1 MVALS
6 KHFFA
11 HFEITPFLYQHKL
24 CNRVEYQFLPVL
36 VISMEIYFS
45 YEDQLTNHYHSR
57 KYIFRQYAC
66 TSNHC
71 KIVIWFSFKIGKY
84 CFVKFIF
91 EKVNIVTVHIYLL
104 RFIKK
109 PVITLSHNNTLHES
123 HSLLVK
129 VHYLHM
135 HASANSMMVGC
146 HCVSSCFG
154 ISLICKEINLLI
166 STSVL
171 EHFSIENWKTSTKV
185 ITMAN

>member
-1 MVALS
+1 MAQDMVTLS

-45 YEDQLTNHYHSR
+45 YEDQLTNHYHSS

-84 CFVKFIF
+84 CFVK
-91 EKVNIVTVHIYLL
+91 IYFWKGEYFNRAYL
-104 RFIKK
+104 FIKINKK
-109 PVITLSHNNTLHES
+109 PILTLSYNNTLHES
-123 HSLLVK
+123 HSLLVT
-129 VHYLHM
+129 VHY
-135 HASANSMMVGC
+135 
-146 HCVSSCFG
+146 
-154 ISLICKEINLLI
+154 
-166 STSVL
+166 
-171 EHFSIENWKTSTKV
+171 
-185 ITMAN
+185 

>member
-1 MVALS
+1 MILHRPEVCKGNAFPGISPHGNSLKSWVKFDQPHIPSLS
-6 KHFFA
+6 LSLQVHPHHYCHCHDKPFLKCDWLHSMQIKHQLELPSHWLMGMWHRIWSHYQSIFFA

-45 YEDQLTNHYHSR
+45 YKDQLTNHYYSR

-91 EKVNIVTVHIYLL
+91 EKVNILTVHI
-104 RFIKK
+104 
-109 PVITLSHNNTLHES
+109 
-123 HSLLVK
+123 
-129 VHYLHM
+129 
-135 HASANSMMVGC
+135 
-146 HCVSSCFG
+146 
-154 ISLICKEINLLI
+154 
-166 STSVL
+166 
-171 EHFSIENWKTSTKV
+171 
-185 ITMAN
+185 